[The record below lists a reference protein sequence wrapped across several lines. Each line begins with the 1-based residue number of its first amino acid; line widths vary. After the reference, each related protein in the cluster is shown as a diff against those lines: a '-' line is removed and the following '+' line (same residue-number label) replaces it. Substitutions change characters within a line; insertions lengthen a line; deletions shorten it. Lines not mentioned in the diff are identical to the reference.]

1 VFIVDVSPLWGRGMC
16 AGKAGAKSTT
26 PDAAEVTGGERPHE
40 ETDQDRPR
48 TDESGLLA
56 GRCPFRQP
64 REAPQC
70 SGHGLTDGKQVA
82 LAVPEPGGLLPAPP
96 LAG

>member
-1 VFIVDVSPLWGRGMC
+1 MFIVDVSPPWA
-16 AGKAGAKSTT
+16 AGDVCEKAGAKSTT

-40 ETDQDRPR
+40 ETGQDRPQ
-48 TDESGLLA
+48 TDERGLLV

-70 SGHGLTDGKQVA
+70 SGHGLTDGQ
-82 LAVPEPGGLLPAPP
+82 
-96 LAG
+96 

>member
-1 VFIVDVSPLWGRGMC
+1 VFIVDVSPAWAAGMC

-26 PDAAEVTGGERPHE
+26 PDAAEVTGDERPHE

-48 TDESGLLA
+48 IDESGLLV

-70 SGHGLTDGKQVA
+70 LGHGLTDGK
-82 LAVPEPGGLLPAPP
+82 
-96 LAG
+96 